1 MMQEM
6 AETLLMCPLVLTEQ
20 TLNCR
25 IEDQLYYLVGCG
37 NESLQKAAFV
47 LLKFIYENMFVPVEF
62 VTDEAADIKQL
73 TQVEEVKE
81 EDNKYNFKSTA
92 FKNISENLIRII
104 GDAPPTI
111 DESENAQVQA
121 YSG

>member
-73 TQVEEVKE
+73 AQVEEVKG
-81 EDNKYNFKSTA
+81 EDEIHYNFKSTA
-92 FKNISENLIRII
+92 FRNISANLIRII

-111 DESENAQVQA
+111 DDSENAQV
-121 YSG
+121 